1 MRSDIHPVRTAK
13 ARVHLTPLQRALSLV
28 VAAAVVSLLV
38 ALVMDTFTDWDSLSR
53 RLVGV
58 LVLAMMA
65 IAVAAITHFRF
76 AWKVRSAPLL
86 ILPALLAVLPFFAGV
101 QAVEAHVLTTV
112 LVGEAATGIFEEL
125 WFRGL
130 VLSALGS
137 WTPLPAAM
145 TVSALFGLSHLA
157 NIAYGADTLVTAAQ
171 VIGAFTF
178 GVGYAALRMRTVALW
193 PLMVLHALT
202 DISLAIGNVTGGL
215 RWAIMIGSDTILL
228 IYGIF
233 LLWKLPRGTT
243 VREAIGEKRSLRPGA

>member
-1 MRSDIHPVRTAK
+1 MRSDIHSVRTMM
-13 ARVHLTPLQRALSLV
+13 ARVQLTPFELALSLV
-28 VAAAVVSLLV
+28 VAAAVVNLLV
-38 ALVMDTFTDWDSLSR
+38 ALVMYTFTDWNSLAR

-58 LVLAMMA
+58 LVLAIMA
-65 IAVAAITHFRF
+65 VTVAAITHFRF
-76 AWKVRSAPLL
+76 TWKVRSAQLL

-101 QAVEAHVLTTV
+101 QAVDARILATI

-137 WTPLPAAM
+137 WTPVAAAM

-157 NIAYGADTLVTAAQ
+157 NIAYGADILVTAAQ

-178 GVGYAALRMRTVALW
+178 GIGYAALRMRTVALW

-202 DISLAIGNVTGGL
+202 DVSLAIGNVTGGM

-228 IYGIF
+228 LYGIY
-233 LLWKLPRGTT
+233 LLLGSPGGTT
-243 VREAIGEKRSLRPGA
+243 VREAIAEKRSPRRNA

>member
-1 MRSDIHPVRTAK
+1 MRSDIHSARTIR
-13 ARVHLTPLQRALSLV
+13 ARVHLTPFQLALSLV
-28 VAAAVVSLLV
+28 IAAAVVNLSV
-38 ALVMDTFTDWDSLSR
+38 AVVMETFTDWDSLSR

-58 LVLAMMA
+58 LVLATMA
-65 IAVAAITHFRF
+65 VAVAATTHFRF
-76 AWKVRSAPLL
+76 TWKVRSAQLL
-86 ILPALLAVLPFFAGV
+86 ILPALLAVLPFLAGV
-101 QAVEAHVLTTV
+101 RAVEARVLATI

-137 WTPLPAAM
+137 WTPMAAAT
-145 TVSALFGLSHLA
+145 TVSALFGLSHLV
-157 NIAYGADTLVTAAQ
+157 NIAYGADILVTAAQ

-202 DISLAIGNVTGGL
+202 DISLVIGDVTGWM

-233 LLWKLPRGTT
+233 LLLKLPRGTT